1 MTVRTDV
8 KTSAPGVFGACV
20 LLLSAGSLVLAP
32 AAVAAAAAPTPAA
45 CRVVAPSVPTCG
57 RWWGEALDPGDQSLI
72 SAVGAASAADGRRLD
87 IVHTYH
93 VWNDAFPT
101 VEETQLA
108 HEGHLLMIGWKPITS
123 AGQPVSW
130 ASIAAGDQD
139 QTIAAEGRRLRAL
152 GEPVLLSFSYE
163 PERLVGI
170 TGTPSQFAAA
180 FRHVHDVI
188 VKAGATNVEWVW
200 TVMGLNDSYWHRTYD
215 ELWPGRQYVD
225 WISWD
230 PYNWASCR
238 KDAWLSF
245 AAMVRPFYQWVTAQ
259 DFGNLPLMLSEYGT
273 VEDPHDSGRK
283 ASWFAGEG
291 NTLAQFPRLRALV
304 YFNLPS
310 PPASCDWQ
318 STTSA
323 ASQEAFHRL
332 ADGPSFRP
340 TARLDPATA

>member
-1 MTVRTDV
+1 MIVRRDV
-8 KTSAPGVFGACV
+8 SVAAPRLFGACL
-20 LLLSAGSLVLAP
+20 LLLSAAGLFFAP
-32 AAVAAAAAPTPAA
+32 AAAAAPPPIA

-72 SAVGAASAADGRRLD
+72 SAVGAASAAADRRLD

-93 VWNDAFPT
+93 VWNDTFPT

-123 AGQPVSW
+123 AGRPVSW

-139 QTIAAEGRRLRAL
+139 QIIRAEGQRLRAL

-170 TGTPSQFAAA
+170 TGTASQFAAA

-200 TVMGLNDSYWHRTYD
+200 TVMGLNDSYWHRTYP

-238 KDAWLSF
+238 KETWLSF
-245 AAMVRPFYQWVTAQ
+245 AAMVRPFYQWITAQ

-273 VEDPHDSGRK
+273 VEDPHDPGRK
-283 ASWFAGEG
+283 ASWFSGEANALG
-291 NTLAQFPRLRALV
+291 QFPRLRALV

-318 STTSA
+318 STTSST
-323 ASQEAFHRL
+323 SQEAFHQL
-332 ADGPSFRP
+332 ADSPSFRP
-340 TARLDPATA
+340 TAKLDPTTG